1 MPRYKGKYY
10 TLSIVKANEQ
20 YECPISKRTIER
32 GSYYLNIM
40 IEANNQPQY
49 LHYMVTDTYRVHPTL
64 WGNHTIE
71 QILDLTGAFKSELE
85 KLYEKLYLEA
95 ELMKRDNELLKLKN
109 DELKA
114 IIAELDKRIES
125 LQILAYDSEESKP
138 DIGADTNVELNN
150 EIKEIY
156 CQLNKLR
163 ATSLLVVSDREFKA
177 MIKLLRSI
185 NEKLSNT
192 KTKRG

>member
-10 TLSIVKANEQ
+10 TLSIVKANRQ

-32 GSYYLNIM
+32 GSHYLNIM
-40 IEANNQPQY
+40 IEANNQPAY
-49 LHYMVTDTYRVHPTL
+49 LHYMVTDTYRVHSTL

-125 LQILAYDSEESKP
+125 FKILA
-138 DIGADTNVELNN
+138 
-150 EIKEIY
+150 
-156 CQLNKLR
+156 
-163 ATSLLVVSDREFKA
+163 
-177 MIKLLRSI
+177 
-185 NEKLSNT
+185 
-192 KTKRG
+192 